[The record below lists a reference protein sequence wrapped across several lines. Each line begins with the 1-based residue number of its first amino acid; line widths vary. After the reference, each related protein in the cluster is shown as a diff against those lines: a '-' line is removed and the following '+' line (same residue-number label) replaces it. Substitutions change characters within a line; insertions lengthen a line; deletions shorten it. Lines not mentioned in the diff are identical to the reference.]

1 MSGAIAMG
9 TSITTDQANFAKD
22 VLEASY
28 QKPVF
33 VDFFATWCGPCQML
47 KPLLE
52 KLVQEYDF
60 VLAKVDIDQNQEL
73 AQAYDVQGVPDVRI
87 VLDGEVTEG
96 FVGVLPEP
104 QLRELMAQ
112 LNLKSALEIAL
123 TQVYDAAAMGK
134 VDEAKAVL
142 QAMLNRYP
150 DNRELR
156 LEAAEF
162 FVEAEQFDEAESTL
176 RPIQDHEKGYSQR
189 ANGLRAAIQFKRT
202 STQSISGS
210 ELDQAFQKAAELVV
224 QKDYRAALEILL
236 DLVSCDRAYR
246 DDGARK
252 AMLDVFNLL
261 GNDHP
266 LTTEYRKR
274 LMLILY

>member
-1 MSGAIAMG
+1 MG
-9 TSITTDQANFAKD
+9 LSITTDQANFAHD

-28 QKPVF
+28 QKPVL

-52 KLVQEYDF
+52 KLAQEYDF

-112 LNLKSALEIAL
+112 LNLKSTLEIGL
-123 TQVYDAAAMGK
+123 TQVYDAAVIGQMELAQTTL
-134 VDEAKAVL
+134 KAL
-142 QAMLNRYP
+142 LDQYP
-150 DNRELR
+150 DNRELQ
-156 LEAAEF
+156 LE
-162 FVEAEQFDEAESTL
+162 
-176 RPIQDHEKGYSQR
+176 
-189 ANGLRAAIQFKRT
+189 
-202 STQSISGS
+202 
-210 ELDQAFQKAAELVV
+210 VV
-224 QKDYRAALEILL
+224 QKDYQAALEILL
-236 DLVSCDRAYR
+236 ELVSRDRTYR

-261 GNDHP
+261 GNEHP

>member
-1 MSGAIAMG
+1 MG
-9 TSITTDQANFAKD
+9 LSITTDQANFAHD

-28 QKPVF
+28 QKPVL

-52 KLVQEYDF
+52 KLAQEYDF

-112 LNLKSALEIAL
+112 LNLKSTLEIGL
-123 TQVYDAAAMGK
+123 TQVYDAAVIGQMELAQTTL
-134 VDEAKAVL
+134 KAL
-142 QAMLNRYP
+142 LDQYP
-150 DNRELR
+150 DNRELQ

-162 FVEAEQFDEAESTL
+162 MIEAEQFDEAGSIL
-176 RPIQDHEKGYSQR
+176 KSIQDNEKGYSQR
-189 ANGLRAAIQFKRT
+189 ANALKATIQFKRA
-202 STQSISGS
+202 STQSSHGT
-210 ELDQAFQKAAELVV
+210 ELDQQFQKAAELVV
-224 QKDYRAALEILL
+224 QKDYQAALEILL
-236 DLVSCDRAYR
+236 ELVSRDRTYR

-261 GNDHP
+261 GNEHP